1 MSNRYIG
8 VKIVF
13 SIISFVLFF
22 SCVTTNIEN
31 RAFSSLAEITIQT
44 IKDNINSGNPFLA
57 IQDIS
62 ALERR
67 NSEEISSEELDDLY
81 VDAKAAVSGLFKT
94 AISVS
99 NYESAIS
106 IFRSAKILG
115 IEHRFPS
122 WNEIRLKVE
131 LAKRYLEEQNLQVG
145 LLLFQKI
152 MEENG
157 IIGEEFIQFGEAA
170 RNGGMYQTLEL
181 IVDEMHRREMEIPA
195 AFEVETAHQPKM
207 ADMVDGTVTIWI
219 NKGIKLEKGVGYP
232 DRVIGSGFFI
242 DKRGYILT
250 NHHVIESEVNPK
262 YEGYSRL
269 YIRMPH
275 SDKERI
281 PARVVGWDSIFDL
294 ALLKVEVEPEFV
306 YSFGKKQ
313 IYVPGERIFAIGSP
327 AGLTNTITS
336 GIISAVGRRFLQMGD
351 ATQVDVPINP
361 GNSGGPLVN
370 SNGNLIGIVFAGIE
384 QFEGINFAI
393 SANWITELLP
403 RLFGG
408 GQAVLPWIGVAV
420 DEQVKGLE
428 VTYVLPGEP
437 AERAGISVGDIVTH
451 FNGIA
456 VDEIGDFQTR
466 LLAYAPETLVKL
478 KWLRNG
484 NESEA
489 ILSLGERPEFPTD
502 VALSR
507 DINANLFGYL
517 FGMKVRH
524 TGSILW
530 DETYAIEQIYLGGI
544 ADEAGLSNDDPLVV
558 QDWVIDEDNRI
569 AFLQIIVKKRKAAFT
584 ERAVQLAAYLEVDS
598 FL

>member
-1 MSNRYIG
+1 MANRNIA
-8 VKIVF
+8 VKIVSSVIVVVL
-13 SIISFVLFF
+13 SI
-22 SCVTTNIEN
+22 SCATTNFEDY
-31 RAFSSLAEITIQT
+31 AFATLTEITIQT
-44 IKDNINSGNPFLA
+44 IKDNISSGNPFLA

-67 NSEEISSEELDDLY
+67 NSKDISFEELDNLY
-81 VDAKAAVSGLFKT
+81 ADAKDAISGLFKT
-94 AISVS
+94 AISDR

-106 IFRSAKILG
+106 IFRSAKVLS
-115 IEHRFPS
+115 IENRFPS
-122 WNEIRLKVE
+122 WDEIRLKVE
-131 LAKRYLEEQNLQVG
+131 LAKRYIEKQNIQVG
-145 LLLFQKI
+145 LLIFQKI
-152 MEENG
+152 MDEAG
-157 IIGEEFIQFGEAA
+157 IIGDDFIQFGEVA
-170 RNGGMYQTLEL
+170 RDGGMLQTFEM
-181 IVDEMHRREMEIPA
+181 IVDAMRRRNFEIPPDFEMEAVRRP
-195 AFEVETAHQPKM
+195 QM
-207 ADMVDGTVTIWI
+207 SDMIDGTVTIWI

-306 YSFGKKQ
+306 YTFGKAQ
-313 IYVPGERIFAIGSP
+313 IYDPGERIFAIGSP

-351 ATQVDVPINP
+351 AMQVDVPINP

-370 SNGNLIGIVFAGIE
+370 SNGDLIGIVFAGIE

-393 SANWITELLP
+393 SANWITGLLP

-420 DEQVKGLE
+420 DEQTKGLE

-437 AERAGISVGDIVTH
+437 AERAGISVGDVVTH
-451 FNGIA
+451 FNGVV

-466 LLAYAPETLVKL
+466 LLEYAPGTLIRL
-478 KWLRNG
+478 KWLRDG
-484 NESEA
+484 KESEA
-489 ILSLGERPEFPTD
+489 ILLLGERPEFPTD

-530 DETYAIEQIYLGGI
+530 DETFAIDQIYLGGI
-544 ADEAGLSNDDPLVV
+544 ADEAGLSNDDPLIV